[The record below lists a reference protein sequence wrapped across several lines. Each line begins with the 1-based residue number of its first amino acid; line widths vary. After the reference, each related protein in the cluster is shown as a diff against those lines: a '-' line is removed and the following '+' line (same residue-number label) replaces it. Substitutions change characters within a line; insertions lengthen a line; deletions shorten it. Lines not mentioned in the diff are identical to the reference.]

1 MSTTYRYVLPVEQ
14 TEWKFDGKTETCFT
28 WEYDEP
34 REALLQLYA
43 KGKKQQWDAAERI
56 DWSLDLDPENPMM
69 LDDRVVHIFGTELW
83 DRMNEKERRRV
94 RHHLQASTI
103 SQFMHGEQGA
113 LIATAKIVQTVPE
126 LDSKFYAAT
135 QVIDEARHVEAYSR
149 LLHEKFELAYPIT
162 PGLKALLDD
171 GLSDSRWDM
180 TYLTMQILIEGLAL
194 AAFQRIR
201 DQAQSPLAAAVNAYV
216 MQDEARHVA
225 FGRLALRDFYPQL
238 SDAER
243 KEREDFVVTA
253 CWHMRDRFNQREV
266 WERLGL
272 PVEEC
277 LRIVDGS
284 ETMKVFR
291 SRIFS
296 RIVPTVK
303 DIGLWGR
310 RCSRPSRRWVRSNSL
325 VSTPALYWKTTPA
338 SLRSSM
344 RRPDGAGRPQAS
356 SYSGSPNTSSGSKS
370 PRTGWKPSEISGRGQ
385 IRAKALD
392 TRIGRSSRLVR
403 PSIREARFTAGPIT
417 VKSSRSEAPTFP

>member
-14 TEWKFDGKTETCFT
+14 TEWKFDGNTETCFT

-69 LDDRVVHIFGTELW
+69 LDDRVVHIFGTDLW
-83 DRMNEKERRRV
+83 NRMNEKERRQV
-94 RHHLQASTI
+94 RHHLQASQI

-113 LIATAKIVQTVPE
+113 LIATAKIVQTVPD
-126 LDSKFYAAT
+126 LDAKFYAAT
-135 QVIDEARHVEAYSR
+135 QVMDEARHVEAYSR

-162 PGLKALLDD
+162 PGLKALLED
-171 GLSDSRWDM
+171 GLTDSRWDM

-201 DQAQSPLAAAVNAYV
+201 DQAQNPLAAAVNAYV

-238 SDAER
+238 SEAER

-253 CWHMRDRFNQREV
+253 CWHMRDRFNQREA

-277 LRIVDGS
+277 LEDRRRIRADEGLSQPDLQPHRSDRKGYRIVGAAGPGGLRGDGRYR
-284 ETMKVFR
+284 VR
-291 SRIFS
+291 QSR
-296 RIVPTVK
+296 RRRPVGERRPRRRR
-303 DIGLWGR
+303 L
-310 RCSRPSRRWVRSNSL
+310 RCSNAAGGDSGALTVRHTRL
-325 VSTPALYWKTTPA
+325 PGEGRDPYLTWAPAFAGVRKLHLFRQAEHFLWLEEAAHRVKAERDERTRADPGE
-338 SLRSSM
+338 
-344 RRPDGAGRPQAS
+344 GARNEDRPQ
-356 SYSGSPNTSSGSKS
+356 
-370 PRTGWKPSEISGRGQ
+370 
-385 IRAKALD
+385 
-392 TRIGRSSRLVR
+392 
-403 PSIREARFTAGPIT
+403 
-417 VKSSRSEAPTFP
+417 